1 MSFGKKDGNSVSSLR
16 QIAQTATAGSTPGK
30 SAGQGSGGLDV
41 GFIALALGVVV
52 ISAGGAIAAPSVMS
66 VFSGGFSSTAVR
78 PIPTVIAG
86 LDRDQAKAALAR
98 EAFPDKQGA
107 AFMQTLAAQFP
118 QEHDRLI
125 GTLADTAIRG
135 GDRDAMVLDLNK
147 WGVEFAIQNMPAI
160 GRTGARGFDE
170 ALDFGADA
178 LAFVE
183 KTAGGCTPKAI
194 MAIAEDPQKLMALNA
209 YESESTK
216 FGMSAYHTLVRLAA
230 EGRNAP
236 AIDTT
241 PTPQDE
247 QALQSVFFSLM
258 MDERVMK
265 LVQAASAGNASAASL
280 ESTLDICELGDA
292 VIAKLKR
299 LPPDTK
305 ARIWAMGA
313 AEAVKSLRSFPL
325 AGI

>member
-16 QIAQTATAGSTPGK
+16 QIAQTATAANAPRK
-30 SAGQGSGGLDV
+30 SAGSGLDV
-41 GFIALALGVVV
+41 GFIALAMGVVV

-66 VFSGGFSSTAVR
+66 MFSGSFASGVVR

-86 LDRDQAKAALAR
+86 LDREHVKAALAR
-98 EAFPDKQGA
+98 EAFPDKHGA
-107 AFMQTLAAQFP
+107 AFMQTLAVNFP
-118 QEHDRLI
+118 QEHDRLV
-125 GTLADTAIRG
+125 GVLADTAMKG
-135 GDRDAMVLDLNK
+135 GDRDAMILDLNK

-160 GRTGARGFDE
+160 GRTGAKGFDQ
-170 ALDFGADA
+170 ALDFGSDA
-178 LAFVE
+178 LSFVE
-183 KTAGGCTPKAI
+183 QTAGGCTPKAI
-194 MAIAEDPQKLMALNA
+194 MAIANDPQKLMELSA
-209 YESESTK
+209 YDSRSTQ
-216 FGMSAYHTLVRLAA
+216 FGMDAYRKLVALAA

-241 PTPQDE
+241 PTPKDE
-247 QALQSVFFSLM
+247 QALQAVVMSLM
-258 MDERVMK
+258 MDERVTK
-265 LVQAASAGNASAASL
+265 LVRAASEGNASAASL
-280 ESTLDICELGDA
+280 ESTLDVCELGDA

-299 LPPDTK
+299 LPADTK